1 MLTIRTKRAFTLI
14 ELLLVMVVLV
24 VLAAIVI
31 PKFMDRG
38 KQAKEAAL
46 KSDLKILRNA
56 IAAFQADNG
65 CYPLTLDDLTV
76 SSAAGL
82 STASTGVDSSGNNVA
97 TSGTF
102 HGPYIQGTVP
112 TDPVSLSGFTYS
124 TTSGSV
130 GNVTSSATGNGIDG
144 TAYSSY

>member
-1 MLTIRTKRAFTLI
+1 MTIRTRRGFTLI
-14 ELLLVMVVLV
+14 ELLMVMVVLA

-56 IAAFQADNG
+56 IASFQADNG

-82 STASTGVDSSGNNVA
+82 STASTGVDSGGNNVA
-97 TSGTF
+97 TTGTF
-102 HGPYIQGTVP
+102 HGPYIQGSVP
-112 TDPVSLSGFTYS
+112 NDPVSLSAFTYS

-130 GNVTSSATGNGIDG
+130 GSVTSSASGTGIDG
-144 TAYSSY
+144 NAYSSY